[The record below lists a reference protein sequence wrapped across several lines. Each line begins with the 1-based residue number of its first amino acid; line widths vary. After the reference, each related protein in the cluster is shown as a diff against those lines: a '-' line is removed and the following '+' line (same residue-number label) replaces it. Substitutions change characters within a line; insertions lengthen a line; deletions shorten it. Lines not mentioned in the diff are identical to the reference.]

1 MDPHNY
7 VDIGAR
13 GTGGSLVMKEIEHL
27 SRLGLSCQGSSH
39 ETDQTQIKDMAS
51 TGSHDHF
58 RHTFG
63 SDIATQEKKKKRSRI
78 LSRISSMV
86 EVSDNNR
93 PFGIP
98 VSVTGMLKQV

>member
-39 ETDQTQIKDMAS
+39 ETQTQIKDMAS

-58 RHTFG
+58 RRTFG

-78 LSRISSMV
+78 LSSISSMV

-98 VSVTGMLKQV
+98 VSVTGTLKQV